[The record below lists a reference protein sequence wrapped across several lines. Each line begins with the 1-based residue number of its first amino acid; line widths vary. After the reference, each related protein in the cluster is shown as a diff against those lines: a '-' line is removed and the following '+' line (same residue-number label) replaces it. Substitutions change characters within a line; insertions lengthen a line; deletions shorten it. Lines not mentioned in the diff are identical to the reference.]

1 MAERLLMMNHIEGLL
16 KVELMKLK
24 KFYSAVM
31 FIKSD
36 SCYFVFGIL
45 LGVQIGFGGI
55 SVKKIYCIIAQLI
68 LLLWFFLDMTG
79 LCFGN
84 NCLVSRSYKDDGI
97 FFLIY
102 LIVVILFIVKE
113 QIGKWFVIVWL
124 SMWFAIQ
131 FICHEWYTIFNDGFM
146 GTLERK
152 IEYFSG
158 TIQWLQLDGKYIP
171 DVYHTILHIL
181 ILCALIS
188 TIVYSIKI
196 TKKK

>member
-1 MAERLLMMNHIEGLL
+1 M
-16 KVELMKLK
+16 
-24 KFYSAVM
+24 
-31 FIKSD
+31 
-36 SCYFVFGIL
+36 
-45 LGVQIGFGGI
+45 
-55 SVKKIYCIIAQLI
+55 KKIHCIIVQLI
-68 LLLWFFLDMTG
+68 LLLWFFMDMTG
-79 LCFGN
+79 FCFGN
-84 NCLVSRSYKDDGI
+84 NCLVLRSYKDDGI

-113 QIGKWFVIVWL
+113 QIGKWFLIVWL
-124 SMWFAIQ
+124 AMWFGIQ

-146 GTLERK
+146 GALEGK

-158 TIQWLQLDGKYIP
+158 TIQWFQIEGKYIP

-188 TIVYSIKI
+188 TIIYSIKI

>member
-1 MAERLLMMNHIEGLL
+1 MC
-16 KVELMKLK
+16 
-24 KFYSAVM
+24 YSVRSANRTNR
-31 FIKSD
+31 IWRCQREKN
-36 SCYFVFGIL
+36 IL
-45 LGVQIGFGGI
+45 YYSTVDI
-55 SVKKIYCIIAQLI
+55 VAMV
-68 LLLWFFLDMTG
+68 FLDMTG

-84 NCLVSRSYKDDGI
+84 KCLVSRSYKDDGI

-124 SMWFAIQ
+124 SMWFVIQ

-146 GTLERK
+146 GALERK

-158 TIQWLQLDGKYIP
+158 TIQWLQIDGKYIP